1 MAKLL
6 DFAAG
11 NFPGCPYVA
20 LPFFSIFVR
29 EQMKRIH
36 LPGRVDLSSY
46 ELAILFFAFT
56 MLLPN
61 ASLTAQSD
69 AIDSRVAS
77 EFGISKGQI
86 VELEFAEI
94 PRQGIVADIVLN
106 GNEYTFELHPNSVRS
121 ENFVLKEQLADG
133 TYAVRDPE
141 PPQTVKGALRGSKGS
156 RVAGAMTDEGL
167 AAKIVMGDGQVLYI
181 EPIASKIK
189 GDEFER
195 KHVLYRTA
203 DTKPHAGLCGVGNN
217 LQRFES
223 VRMANDQQN
232 RIRRLTGRSGGGT
245 EGGSGDGGGIQVAE
259 LGVDADFEY
268 FSDYG
273 TVQATLDRMELIVN
287 IVNNQ
292 YEADVEITHVISAA
306 VVRSNA
312 NDPYTS
318 FDSLGLLTQFRT
330 EWLNNQ
336 QGLQRDVAHL
346 FTGREINGGTIGRAW
361 DIGAICNNNAYCFSQ
376 SDFNGV
382 LGCATDLT
390 AHELGHLWNGSHCN
404 CTSHTMNPSIT
415 CANQFNPTFTVP
427 SIINYRNTLP
437 CLSSNAPDNDN
448 WEDAI
453 AVGSLPAMVTG
464 TNENATVQVNEQ
476 NLGDTGST
484 VWWTAI
490 APGNGIMR
498 VSTAGSNF
506 DTLLRIYTGFENGF
520 ENLQNVAFDDDANGT
535 LQSEITFPVQS
546 GQRYEIR
553 VGGFTNGGAVAQ
565 GDIELNVS
573 FMPQGPTQFFWSDR
587 ELNTGAINDS
597 NPGIVVSEGSSG
609 SLYLYYDATASEIDT
624 GAFLDIATTVPGVIE
639 FTVAETLEY
648 DITASGVPFAVRWG
662 DAVGDTGDVSTDFI
676 DELGAVNVV
685 AGTGMLL
692 QNSGP
697 TFLDEGY
704 DASVGAFLF
713 ARVDYTVVG
722 APGSSVEIITA
733 PGMTGIV
740 NNSLLLNPDFGS
752 MKLTVSQDLP
762 PTSDFFWSNVGL
774 DSGAANDSTGVF
786 NFAEGSSGSL
796 YLYYDTMMS
805 EIDTGAFI
813 DIATST
819 SGVIEF
825 TFAETLEF
833 DITTSGT
840 PFSLRW
846 GDASGPTGDVTADF
860 IDELGALTVL
870 MGTGMLNENTG
881 PIFFDEGYDFDSESF
896 LFARV
901 DFNVIGP
908 EGSSVDIL
916 TTRGATGIVHQG
928 MLLDPLF
935 GVATINVG
943 DVLKGDV
950 NCDGIVDL
958 LDVQPFVDLLASGGY
973 SDKAD
978 INSDGVLNLVDV
990 QPFINLLTGG

>member
-1 MAKLL
+1 
-6 DFAAG
+6 
-11 NFPGCPYVA
+11 
-20 LPFFSIFVR
+20 
-29 EQMKRIH
+29 MKRIH
-36 LPGRVDLSSY
+36 LPGYVDLPN
-46 ELAILFFAFT
+46 LAL
-56 MLLPN
+56 
-61 ASLTAQSD
+61 ASLCLAFCFFLPHPHSAAQSGKLD
-69 AIDSRVAS
+69 LQVAS

-86 VELEFAEI
+86 VDLDFSDV
-94 PRQGIVADIVLN
+94 PRQGIIADIVLD
-106 GNEYTFELHPNSVRS
+106 GTEYTFELHPNSVRG

-133 TYAVRDPE
+133 SYAIRVPE
-141 PPQTVKGALRGSKGS
+141 APRTVKGALRGSKGS
-156 RVAGAMTDEGL
+156 RVAGAMLDEGL
-167 AAKIVMGDGQVLYI
+167 AAKIVMGDGKVIYI
-181 EPIASKIK
+181 EPITSKIK
-189 GDEFER
+189 DPAFDG

-217 LQRFES
+217 LQRFEEM
-223 VRMANDQQN
+223 RFANEN
-232 RIRRLTGRSGGGT
+232 RDRVRRLANGGG
-245 EGGSGDGGGIQVAE
+245 EGRGSGDGGGIQIAE

-273 TVQATLDRMELIVN
+273 TVQATLNRMELIVN

-292 YEADVEITHVISAA
+292 YEADVEISHVISAA
-306 VVRSNA
+306 IVRSDP

-318 FDSLGLLTQFRT
+318 FDSLGLLTQFRN

-336 QGLQRDVAHL
+336 QNLQRDVAHL
-346 FTGREINGGTIGRAW
+346 FTGREVNGSTIGRAW

-390 AHELGHLWNGSHCN
+390 AHELGHLWNGFHCN

-415 CANQFNPTFTVP
+415 CANQFNPTFTIP
-427 SIINYRNTLP
+427 GIIAYRNTLN
-437 CLSSNAPDNDN
+437 CLSSNAPENDN

-453 AVGSLPAMVTG
+453 DVGSLPATVMG
-464 TNENATVQVNEQ
+464 TNANATTQINEQ
-476 NLGDTGST
+476 DLGNTGST
-484 VWWTAI
+484 VWWTAV

-498 VSTAGSNF
+498 VNTFGSNF
-506 DTLLRIYTGFENGF
+506 DTMLRIYTGSENGF

-535 LQSEITFPVQS
+535 LQSEITFPVQG

-553 VGGFTNGGAVAQ
+553 VGGFTNGGSVAQ
-565 GDIELNVS
+565 GDVELSVS

-587 ELNTGAINDS
+587 ELNAGAINDS
-597 NPGIVVSEGSSG
+597 NPGIVVSEGGSG
-609 SLYLYYDATASEIDT
+609 SLYLYYDPTATEIDT

-639 FTVAETLEY
+639 FSVAEALEF
-648 DITASGVPFAVRWG
+648 DITVNETPFAVRWG
-662 DAVGDTGDVSTDFI
+662 DASGETGDVSANFI

-692 QNSGP
+692 ENTGP
-697 TFLDEGY
+697 TFFDEGY
-704 DASVGAFLF
+704 DANVGAFLF
-713 ARVDYTVVG
+713 ARVDYNVVG
-722 APGSSVEIITA
+722 PPGSSVEIITA
-733 PGMTGIV
+733 PGVTGIV
-740 NNSLLLNPDFGS
+740 NNSALVNPDFGS
-752 MKLTVSQDLP
+752 MKITVSQDLP
-762 PTSDFFWSNVGL
+762 PESDFFWSNVGL
-774 DSGAANDSTGVF
+774 DSGAVNDSTGVF
-786 NFAEGSSGSL
+786 SYAPGSSGSL

-805 EIDTGAFI
+805 ELDTGAFI

-825 TFAETLEF
+825 TFAETLDF

-846 GDASGPTGDVTADF
+846 GDASGPTGDVTSDF
-860 IDELGALTVL
+860 IDELGAFTVI
-870 MGTGMLNENTG
+870 MGTGILNENTG

-916 TTRGATGIVHQG
+916 TSAGVTGVVHQG
-928 MLLDPLF
+928 MMLDPLF
-935 GVATINVG
+935 GVATINVS
-943 DVLKGDV
+943 DVLLGDV
-950 NCDGIVDL
+950 NCDGVIDL

-973 SDKAD
+973 SAKAD

-990 QPFINLLTGG
+990 APFIDLLTGG